1 MIRRFSLI
9 CKRIKRKLINNLQ
22 TIYMI
27 LFAVNP
33 IIGIFINGKEL
44 IIIQI
49 IVNFIIAI
57 LIFADQYIHNKYN
70 DIPVMRKPLV
80 RYEKSTNKVIM
91 KPEDMY
97 ESLNYL
103 SDLQEYFE
111 RKGML

>member
-22 TIYMI
+22 TISMV

-33 IIGIFINGKEL
+33 IIGVSINGKEL
-44 IIIQI
+44 IAIQI
-49 IVNFIIAI
+49 IVNFVIAI
-57 LIFADQYIHNKYN
+57 LIFADQYVHNKYN

-97 ESLNYL
+97 EALNYL
-103 SDLQEYFE
+103 FDLQEYFE

>member
-9 CKRIKRKLINNLQ
+9 YKRIKRKLINNLQ

-33 IIGIFINGKEL
+33 IIGIFVYGKEL
-44 IIIQI
+44 IVIQI
-49 IVNFIIAI
+49 IINFVIAI
-57 LIFADQYIHNKYN
+57 LIFVDQYVHNKYN
-70 DIPVMRKPLV
+70 NIPVMRKPLV
-80 RYEKSTNKVIM
+80 KYEKSTNKVLM

-97 ESLNYL
+97 EALNYL

>member
-22 TIYMI
+22 AISMV

-33 IIGIFINGKEL
+33 IIGMFINGKEL
-44 IIIQI
+44 IAIQI
-49 IVNFIIAI
+49 IVNFVIAI

-80 RYEKSTNKVIM
+80 KYEKSTNKVCM

-97 ESLNYL
+97 EALNYL

>member
-9 CKRIKRKLINNLQ
+9 CKRIKRKLINNIQ

-33 IIGIFINGKEL
+33 IIGMFINGKEL
-44 IIIQI
+44 IAIQI
-49 IVNFIIAI
+49 IVNFVIVM
-57 LIFADQYIHNKYN
+57 LIFTDKCMHNKYN

-80 RYEKSTNKVIM
+80 RYEKSTNKVLM

-97 ESLNYL
+97 EALNYL

>member
-9 CKRIKRKLINNLQ
+9 CKRIKRKLINNIQ

-33 IIGIFINGKEL
+33 IIGMFINRKEL
-44 IIIQI
+44 IAIQI
-49 IVNFIIAI
+49 IVNFVIVM
-57 LIFADQYIHNKYN
+57 LIFTDKCTHNKYN

-91 KPEDMY
+91 KPDDMY
-97 ESLNYL
+97 EALNYL

>member
-1 MIRRFSLI
+1 MIRRFNLI

-22 TIYMI
+22 TVFMV
-27 LFAVNP
+27 FAVNP
-33 IIGIFINGKEL
+33 IIGMFINGKEL
-44 IIIQI
+44 IAIQI
-49 IVNFIIAI
+49 IVNFVIAI

-97 ESLNYL
+97 EALNYL

>member
-9 CKRIKRKLINNLQ
+9 YKRTKRKLINNLQ

-33 IIGIFINGKEL
+33 IIGIFVYGKEL
-44 IIIQI
+44 IAIQI
-49 IVNFIIAI
+49 IINFVIAI
-57 LIFADQYIHNKYN
+57 LIFVDQYVHNKYN
-70 DIPVMRKPLV
+70 NIPVMRKPLV
-80 RYEKSTNKVIM
+80 RYEKSTNKVLM

-97 ESLNYL
+97 EALNYL

>member
-9 CKRIKRKLINNLQ
+9 CKRIKRKLISNLQ

-27 LFAVNP
+27 LFAANP
-33 IIGIFINGKEL
+33 IIGMFIDGKEL
-44 IIIQI
+44 IAIQI
-49 IVNFIIAI
+49 TVNFVIAI
-57 LIFADQYIHNKYN
+57 LIFADKCIHNKYN

-80 RYEKSTNKVIM
+80 RYEKSTNKVCM

-97 ESLNYL
+97 EALNYL

>member
-9 CKRIKRKLINNLQ
+9 YKRIKRKLINNLQ

-33 IIGIFINGKEL
+33 IIGIFVYGKEL
-44 IIIQI
+44 IAIQI
-49 IVNFIIAI
+49 IINFVIAI
-57 LIFADQYIHNKYN
+57 LIFVDQYVHNKYN
-70 DIPVMRKPLV
+70 NIPVMRKPLV
-80 RYEKSTNKVIM
+80 KYEKSTNKVLM

-97 ESLNYL
+97 EALNYL

>member
-9 CKRIKRKLINNLQ
+9 CKRIKRKLINNIQ

-33 IIGIFINGKEL
+33 IIGMFIDGKEL
-44 IIIQI
+44 IAIQI
-49 IVNFIIAI
+49 IVNFVIVM
-57 LIFADQYIHNKYN
+57 LIFADQCIHNKYN
-70 DIPVMRKPLV
+70 DIPVMRKSLV
-80 RYEKSTNKVIM
+80 KYEKSTNKVCM

-97 ESLNYL
+97 EALNYL

>member
-1 MIRRFSLI
+1 MIRRFILI

-22 TIYMI
+22 AIYMI

-33 IIGIFINGKEL
+33 IIGMFIDGKEL
-44 IIIQI
+44 IAIQI
-49 IVNFIIAI
+49 IVNFVIVM
-57 LIFADQYIHNKYN
+57 LIFADQCIHNKYN

-80 RYEKSTNKVIM
+80 KYEKSTNKVCM

-97 ESLNYL
+97 EALNYL

>member
-27 LFAVNP
+27 LFAANP
-33 IIGIFINGKEL
+33 IVGMFIDGKEL
-44 IIIQI
+44 IAIQV
-49 IVNFIIAI
+49 IVNFVIAI
-57 LIFADQYIHNKYN
+57 LIFVDQCIHNKYN

-80 RYEKSTNKVIM
+80 KYEKSTNKVCM

-97 ESLNYL
+97 EALNYL

>member
-22 TIYMI
+22 TISMV

-33 IIGIFINGKEL
+33 IIGVSINGKEL
-44 IIIQI
+44 IAIQI
-49 IVNFIIAI
+49 IVNFVIAI

-80 RYEKSTNKVIM
+80 RYEKSTNKVLM

-97 ESLNYL
+97 EALNYL